1 MSNIQELN
9 TKIAFG
15 TWTNDELNTMVE
27 AVKYAR
33 TKLVKSNMSALQI
46 GDNVNW
52 DSAKSG
58 KNSTGVVIKIAKK
71 YVTVKTITG
80 LWRVPANMLTPVV
93 EDEWTPDNADFCDP
107 GSRHHY

>member
-1 MSNIQELN
+1 MTEIQELN

-15 TWTNDELNTMVE
+15 LWTNEELNTMVE

-33 TKLVKSNMSALQI
+33 TNLGKYNMLGLQI

-71 YVTVKTITG
+71 YVTVKSITG
-80 LWRVPANMLTPVV
+80 LWKVPANMLTVV
-93 EDEWTPDNADFCDP
+93 E
-107 GSRHHY
+107 

>member
-1 MSNIQELN
+1 MTEIQELN

-15 TWTNDELNTMVE
+15 SWTNDELNTMVE

-33 TKLVKSNMSALQI
+33 TKLGKSNMSALQI

-71 YVTVKTITG
+71 YVTVKSVTG
-80 LWRVPANMLTPVV
+80 LWRVPANMLTIV
-93 EDEWTPDNADFCDP
+93 EDERDPMDDFNYV
-107 GSRHHY
+107 GSKHHY